1 MSKLPVPMYR
11 PPSSSCHFGAGKIV
25 MSTSAPRLTFSK
37 IGPSFTSTDGIGVM
51 PSDTRFCHART
62 RPSGEIFGSSPRV
75 SARRGNQPRPFES
88 TRKPFLYPG
97 ISSNSSAGVPW
108 TRPASSVAIPMSSS
122 ELAPRTTRSSPRSSI
137 RFSQS
142 RRSRK
147 VRVGR
152 SAIAM
157 PISRPRPCRAR
168 GPIGKWLYHWRRFGG
183 VALFQETA
191 VERTFHERVVDDL
204 RGIDRLHL
212 VVELGHD
219 LLDPRQLGGRRYGRV
234 FED

>member
-1 MSKLPVPMYR
+1 
-11 PPSSSCHFGAGKIV
+11 
-25 MSTSAPRLTFSK
+25 
-37 IGPSFTSTDGIGVM
+37 M
-51 PSDTRFCHART
+51 PSDTRLCHART
-62 RPSGEIFGSSPRV
+62 RSSGDIFGSSPRV

-108 TRPASSVAIPMSSS
+108 TRPASSVAIPISSS
-122 ELAPRTTRSSPRSSI
+122 ALAPRTTRSSPMSSI
-137 RFSQS
+137 RLSQS

-168 GPIGKWLYHWRRFGG
+168 GPIGKWLYHWKPSPASGWCYFKSPRSS
-183 VALFQETA
+183 ALFTNESSMIFAGSTVLTLSLNFA
-191 VERTFHERVVDDL
+191 TTSC
-204 RGIDRLHL
+204 I
-212 VVELGHD
+212 
-219 LLDPRQLGGRRYGRV
+219 PAS
-234 FED
+234 